1 MADTRNRIQRM
12 GQGITMST
20 PTAEVEAL
28 RQAWYDSNDNY
39 LPLCEPWQ
47 PKHPHH
53 VRTDPKEPAE

>member
-1 MADTRNRIQRM
+1 MTNPI
-12 GQGITMST
+12 
-20 PTAEVEAL
+20 PEVEAL